1 MFHTFEKPRMMVHN
15 SIIVRFCVHSYY
27 PYRMICIYNLYIYT
41 YLMKGICLHNIHI
54 LNFLHM
60 NDGMF
65 IQLFRSVNDEL
76 VVYESSAGLL
86 VRRQPSL
93 LGLNN

>member
-1 MFHTFEKPRMMVHN
+1 
-15 SIIVRFCVHSYY
+15 
-27 PYRMICIYNLYIYT
+27 
-41 YLMKGICLHNIHI
+41 MKGICLHKIHI
-54 LNFLHM
+54 LNFIHM

-65 IQLFRSVNDEL
+65 VQLFRSVNDEL

-93 LGLNN
+93 LGLNMDECHVLVNIGKEMIPS

>member
-1 MFHTFEKPRMMVHN
+1 
-15 SIIVRFCVHSYY
+15 
-27 PYRMICIYNLYIYT
+27 
-41 YLMKGICLHNIHI
+41 MKGICLHNIHI

-93 LGLNN
+93 LGLNNWWIVDKCHVWVNIGKEVIPPWRFTSEI